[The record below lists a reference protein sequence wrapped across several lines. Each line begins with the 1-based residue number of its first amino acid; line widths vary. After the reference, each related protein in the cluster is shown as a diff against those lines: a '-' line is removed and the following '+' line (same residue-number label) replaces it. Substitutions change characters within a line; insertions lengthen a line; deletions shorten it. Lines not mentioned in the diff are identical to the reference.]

1 MAVEALKRAL
11 CRDAVT
17 LAVAVA
23 VAVVA
28 EDVDRL
34 LLELWV
40 GSDVIAGVGNDV
52 IVGVGNDVIDLVVGV
67 NPWLL
72 DVWLVA
78 VEVSYTG
85 RKQIPLRF
93 EKQTQ
98 HLL

>member
-1 MAVEALKRAL
+1 MVVEALKRAL

-17 LAVAVA
+17 LAVA

-52 IVGVGNDVIDLVVGV
+52 IVGVGNDVIALVVDV

-72 DVWLVA
+72 DVWLVV

-85 RKQIPLRF
+85 RKQTNTSQI
-93 EKQTQ
+93 
-98 HLL
+98 